1 MEKTMRKQTD
11 KTTTETELRR
21 LAAKFGSAKQIAE
34 ALGIRPHY
42 VSTTMTCLGI
52 KAQAKRNG
60 PGINMVKVRAMQ
72 SIGMT
77 GQEICRSMKV
87 TPATLSKALNAAT
100 ETTAEN
106 APMSG
111 VDIDAIH
118 RLQTGG

>member
-21 LAAKFGSAKQIAE
+21 LAANFGSAKQIAE
-34 ALGIRPHY
+34 ALGIRPNY

-60 PGINMVKVRAMQ
+60 PGINMVKARAMQ
-72 SIGMT
+72 SIGM
-77 GQEICRSMKV
+77 QEISRAMKV
-87 TPATLSKALNAAT
+87 SPATLSNALKAA
-100 ETTAEN
+100 N

-118 RLQTGG
+118 RRQTGG